1 MINDPVPDSFTRA
14 LGKRLRQ
21 TMKASGVAVKRLAAE
36 SGIHYNTAL
45 ALARG
50 ERNPSAWA
58 LYKICKSLGVSA
70 DWLLGLKG
78 GK

>member
-1 MINDPVPDSFTRA
+1 MINDPAPDDFTRA
-14 LGKRLRQ
+14 LGKRVR
-21 TMKASGVAVKRLAAE
+21 KAMDSRGMAVKRLASE
-36 SGIHYNTAL
+36 SGLHYNTAL

-58 LYKICKSLGVSA
+58 LAKLCRCLDVSA